1 MGDNLKVKLIK
12 KLKKEQNKTMRLKKQ
27 VLELRKDL
35 SLDYTTG
42 IINKRQGTMSLKREI
57 ERSKKYNKPV
67 TITFIDV
74 DNLGEINDN
83 FGHFSGDLLLNNV
96 ASIIKDSIRKGDF
109 VYRYGGDEFIAVFSD
124 TKIDEAKE
132 IWKRIQFKI
141 QEKNN
146 TNKFPFK
153 ISLSAGFAEYKSNIK
168 LNEFI
173 RYADINMYKNKG
185 IKKEK

>member
-1 MGDNLKVKLIK
+1 MQDNLKIKLIK

-27 VLELRKDL
+27 LLELRKDL

-57 ERSKKYNKPV
+57 ERSKKHNKPI

-83 FGHFSGDLLLNNV
+83 FGHFAGDLLLKNV
-96 ASIIKDSIRKGDF
+96 ACIIKDSIRKGDF

-124 TKIDEAKE
+124 TKTDEAKE
-132 IWKRIQFKI
+132 VWKRIELRI

-146 TNKFPFK
+146 TNKVPFK
-153 ISLSAGFAEYKSNIK
+153 MNLSAGFAEYKSNIK
-168 LNEFI
+168 LSDFI
-173 RYADINMYKNKG
+173 RCADINMYKNKG
-185 IKKEK
+185 MKKEK